1 MGALNESSCQMTT
14 SPSPC
19 KTLGSTSCFKKQTR
33 DLEEVDFFMT
43 SQQPAALPIYLQ
55 DSCVKTINDPKLKL
69 ETMKL
74 DVASLQQRMHSPQTD
89 ISASQYFQHHTLD
102 LLMRKAD
109 KFEKE
114 AQVKIN

>member
-1 MGALNESSCQMTT
+1 
-14 SPSPC
+14 
-19 KTLGSTSCFKKQTR
+19 
-33 DLEEVDFFMT
+33 
-43 SQQPAALPIYLQ
+43 
-55 DSCVKTINDPKLKL
+55 
-69 ETMKL
+69 MKL